1 MIFKIQGVLGV
12 SVNQSKTQY
21 LLRPSTAYLSPD
33 RKSAVFYGD
42 DNSTVKQVPIED
54 GLLKLEQSE
63 LKLEQSEAEIR
74 YFLIQLA
81 LQQRPV
87 ELHVNEHCTA
97 ITGFAYPVPT
107 P

>member
-42 DNSTVKQVPIED
+42 DNSTVKQVPLED
-54 GLLKLEQSE
+54 GL

-107 P
+107 S